1 MRISDWSSDVCSSD
15 LGCDTFI
22 EIGPQPVLCGLGR
35 ECAEGT
41 WIASLRRGADDVTT
55 IRDAAATAWMRGA
68 PVEWR
73 AVTGARPKDGVRSE
87 EHTSELPSLM
97 RTSDAVF
104 CLKKKKKPAHY

>member
-73 AVTGARPKDGVRSE
+73 AGTGARPTDGQTE
-87 EHTSELPSLM
+87 EGCVGKEWVSQGGF
-97 RTSDAVF
+97 RGGR
-104 CLKKKKKPAHY
+104 

>member
-1 MRISDWSSDVCSSD
+1 MATLAG

-73 AVTGARPKDGVRSE
+73 AVPGARPRGGGALPGYPVRRGP
-87 EHTSELPSLM
+87 HWFQVRKAPS
-97 RTSDAVF
+97 RGRV
-104 CLKKKKKPAHY
+104 C

>member
-35 ECAEGT
+35 DCAEGT

-55 IRDAAATAWMRGA
+55 IRDAAATAWMRGPPGEGRA
-68 PVEWR
+68 GDGAR
-73 AVTGARPKDGVRSE
+73 ATDGTAVTGDQSRPGRPWTDGAPRAARRPR
-87 EHTSELPSLM
+87 
-97 RTSDAVF
+97 AVGRG
-104 CLKKKKKPAHY
+104 